1 MFYMYFLSIQNNKYH
16 YIWCKLIHLQDCA
29 YEVTRLI
36 PSLNDHLAFII
47 KTPIPPMKY
56 IQDMFH
62 VTWLS
67 ALQNGSDFCVSTEM
81 SLSQQSIYKMP
92 LLYTSTFVYKHNEDF
107 EVGSHF
113 YFDEYNSLPQLHA
126 SCFHRGL
133 KLIKLKKDFTFKF
146 L

>member
-92 LLYTSTFVYKHNEDF
+92 LLYTSTFVYNIMKILKWA
-107 EVGSHF
+107 VISTSMSIIPCL
-113 YFDEYNSLPQLHA
+113 NSMLHV
-126 SCFHRGL
+126 
-133 KLIKLKKDFTFKF
+133 FTEA
-146 L
+146 